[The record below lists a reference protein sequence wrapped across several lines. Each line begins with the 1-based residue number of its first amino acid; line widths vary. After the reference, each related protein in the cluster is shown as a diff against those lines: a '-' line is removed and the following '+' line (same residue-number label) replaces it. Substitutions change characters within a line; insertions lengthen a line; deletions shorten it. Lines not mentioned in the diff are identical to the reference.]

1 MAQARRWEELSNLR
15 VTIEW
20 DGQRYRAR
28 CREYD
33 LAATGQT
40 LNEARDALFSM
51 IQHFL
56 SLTDVQTW
64 NEFFTSVQDE
74 IDEDVNNSW
83 ASGGEHVAN

>member
-1 MAQARRWEELSNLR
+1 
-15 VTIEW
+15 
-20 DGQRYRAR
+20 
-28 CREYD
+28 
-33 LAATGQT
+33 
-40 LNEARDALFSM
+40 M